1 VNAAS
6 VAVDVGPTTAGHAA
20 AVDRVRPADLAAV
33 NLRKSFAAQAAVLD
47 GISFEI
53 YPGEAVAL
61 IGANGAGKSTL
72 LRCCVGLS
80 PLDSGT
86 ARLFGRDLP
95 GLQAREL
102 RALHAHVGFV
112 FQQHNL
118 VPRLSVLSNVLHGAL
133 SRSGCRGWFHQ
144 VAPRA
149 ERAKAMHCLDLV
161 GLASFAGR
169 RADRL
174 SGGQSQRVAI
184 ARGLMQDPRIVI
196 ADEPVASLDPRAAEE
211 VMELFAGLMEKV
223 RLTFVF
229 TSHNLQHAVRYADRL
244 LALRAGTLQLDA
256 PAKSQSLAALRQLY
270 ESPN

>member
-1 VNAAS
+1 MNAVSSAFGIG
-6 VAVDVGPTTAGHAA
+6 AAAGRAA
-20 AVDRVRPADLAAV
+20 AVERARPADLAAI
-33 NLRKSFAAQAAVLD
+33 NLRKSFTARAAVLD
-47 GISFEI
+47 GVSFEI
-53 YPGEAVAL
+53 FPGEAVAL

-86 ARLFGRDLP
+86 ARLFGCDLP
-95 GLQAREL
+95 TLRARDL
-102 RALHAHVGFV
+102 RALRTQVGFV

-118 VPRLSVLSNVLHGAL
+118 VPRLSVLTNVLHGSL
-133 SRSGCRGWFHQ
+133 GKMGSRCWFQ
-144 VAPRA
+144 QWAPRA
-149 ERAKAMHCLDLV
+149 ERARAMHCLDLV
-161 GLASFAGR
+161 GLASYAAR

-184 ARGLMQDPRIVI
+184 ARALMQEPRIVI

-211 VMELFAGLMEKV
+211 VMELFGRLMEKA

-244 LALRAGTLQLDA
+244 LALRSGALQLDA
-256 PAKSQSLAALRQLY
+256 PAKSQNLAALRELY
-270 ESPN
+270 ESPG